1 MGLIQNSKYT
11 NNRILYNRGV
21 PPTEKNFVLLASLNY
36 SALRLLAI
44 HNRRQGR
51 PVYSLF

>member
-11 NNRILYNRGV
+11 NSAILYNRGV
-21 PPTEKNFVLLASLNY
+21 PPTQKNFVFLASLNY
-36 SALRLLAI
+36 SALRLLQV
-44 HNRRQGR
+44 HNRRSGR

>member
-1 MGLIQNSKYT
+1 MPLLQNSKFT

-21 PPTEKNFVLLASLNY
+21 PDTQKNFVLLASLNY
-36 SALRLLAI
+36 SALRLLQV
-44 HNRRQGR
+44 HNRRSGR

>member
-1 MGLIQNSKYT
+1 MALLQNSKFT

-21 PPTEKNFVLLASLNY
+21 PTTEKNFVLLASLNY
-36 SALRLLAI
+36 SALRLLQV
-44 HNRRQGR
+44 HNRRIGR